1 MWQCTKCNTMNEGA
15 FCSAC
20 GAKHVEEPIRTTS
33 AATRTLIICMV
44 VLLLFLGVVV
54 VGLLLWISD
63 YEMNT
68 RMESETNPVQQVV
81 IQTPAP
87 VEPQVDVPSE
97 TITENT
103 QYFTY
108 RNFYGDFSVDVP
120 TFLEEETSDST
131 AAYYVSA
138 DGRVTMDINSW
149 PAGDVF
155 NNVDELYN
163 HVKSGI
169 IYEINYDRKKDN
181 WFVLSGEDS
190 DVVYYQYHIF
200 TTDGLECSFILTYP
214 KAREKEFDE
223 IVTHIYHSFELE

>member
-1 MWQCTKCNTMNEGA
+1 MWQRTKCNTMNEGA

-20 GAKHVEEPIRTTS
+20 GAKHVEEPVRTTS

-81 IQTPAP
+81 ENTPAP
-87 VEPQVDVPSE
+87 IAPPTSQPAGAK
-97 TITENT
+97 TENA

-108 RNFYGDFSVDVP
+108 RNAYGDFSVDVP
-120 TFLEEETSDST
+120 TFLEEESSDSYS
-131 AAYYVSA
+131 AYYVSA
-138 DGRVTMDINSW
+138 DGSVTMDIGCW
-149 PAGDVF
+149 EAGNVF
-155 NNVDELYN
+155 HGVNALYD
-163 HVKSGI
+163 HIKSGI
-169 IYEINYDRKKDN
+169 AYDINYDRKKDN
-181 WFVLSGEDS
+181 WFVISGEDS
-190 DVVYYQYHIF
+190 GVIYYQYHILRPN
-200 TTDGLECSFILTYP
+200 GMECHFILTYP